1 MAAPL
6 TVEKVAAA
14 LTLANG
20 NVSAAARMLGV
31 SRVTIYKWKARIP
44 RQTAVATDR

>member
-1 MAAPL
+1 MAL
-6 TVEKVAAA
+6 TIEKVRAA

-31 SRVTIYKWKARIP
+31 SRPTIYKWMKRLPNTNKA
-44 RQTAVATDR
+44 A